1 MSDPYDFVAVGLGPF
16 NLGLA
21 CLTEPIDELQGLF
34 LESNN
39 DVAWHPGMLLEDVR
53 LQTPFLADLVTLA
66 DPASPYSFLN
76 FLKQRGRLYPFY
88 IRESFYPLRSE
99 YDEYL
104 RWAARQLPT
113 LRFGEHVT
121 AVDYDDAR
129 ELYLVTVFRA
139 ADGRSVTYHARHLVL
154 GTGTPPYVPAECC
167 NVGGE
172 AIHSSS
178 YTDHR
183 ESLRHK
189 ASITVV
195 GSGQS
200 AAEIFRDLLCDMGRH
215 GYELNWVTRSP
226 RFFPL
231 EYTKLT
237 LEMTSPEYARYFH
250 SLSTA
255 ERERLLNSQSGLYK
269 GIDSDLI
276 SEIYDLLYTKS
287 VQRPLPVRLLTNTAV
302 TSTQY
307 DHARDRYTLGLLQ
320 QEQQER
326 FSMHTHGLV
335 LATGYRY
342 EEPEFLRPVEHRIA
356 RDEHARFAVGENYSI
371 DHAAREIF
379 VQNAELHTHGFVAP
393 DLGMGAYRNSRIISE
408 LLGREYYP
416 IEHQIAFQQFA
427 APTTRAE
434 SEADVA

>member
-1 MSDPYDFVAVGLGPF
+1 MTDPYDFVAVGLGPF

-21 CLTEPIDELQGLF
+21 CLTEPIGELHGLF

-76 FLKQRGRLYPFY
+76 FLKHCQRLYPFY

-99 YDEYL
+99 YDKYL
-104 RWAARQLPT
+104 RWAARQLST
-113 LRFGEHVT
+113 LHFGEHVT
-121 AVDYDDAR
+121 AVEYDDAR
-129 ELYLVTVFRA
+129 QLYLVTALRKT
-139 ADGRSVTYHARHLVL
+139 DGRSATYHARHLVL
-154 GTGTPPYVPAECC
+154 GTGTQPDVPAQCRDI
-167 NVGGE
+167 GGD

-178 YTDHR
+178 YTEHR
-183 ESLRHK
+183 ESLRDK
-189 ASITVV
+189 SSITVV

-200 AAEIFRDLLCDMGRH
+200 AAEIFRDLLHDIDRH
-215 GYELNWVTRSP
+215 GYELNWLTRSP

-250 SLSTA
+250 NLPTT
-255 ERERLLNSQSGLYK
+255 ERDRLLSSQSGLYK

-287 VQRPLPVRLLTNTAV
+287 AQRHLPVRLLTNTAV
-302 TSTQY
+302 TSTRY
-307 DHARDRYTLGLLQ
+307 DHPRERYTLQLLQ
-320 QEQQER
+320 REQQHR
-326 FSMHTHGLV
+326 FSLHTHGLV

-342 EEPEFLRPVEHRIA
+342 EEPEFLRPIEHRIA

-371 DHAAREIF
+371 DHTAREIF

-416 IEHQIAFQQFA
+416 IEHEIAFQQFA
-427 APTTRAE
+427 APDTRE
-434 SEADVA
+434 RPEVDVA